1 MANQVLFG
9 HEVAKKV
16 IAVAGTALAVKVAVV
31 ALPIAAIA
39 AYAIHENQKKKGK
52 KK

>member
-16 IAVAGTALAVKVAVV
+16 IAAAGTVLALKVAVV
-31 ALPIAAIA
+31 ALPLVAIA
-39 AYAIHENQKKKGK
+39 AYAIHENQKKKDK